1 MELVLTAIAA
11 FISFSVTAYL
21 LLSLAN
27 RARLS
32 LEEDMQIE
40 ADMNL
45 KEMFLFVDA
54 SKLIRIYIILLISVP
69 LLVFILSL
77 DVIATVVAAGIMALV
92 PSAYYRRAK
101 AARLAQFESLLPDA
115 FMAISSS
122 LQAGSSLMG
131 ALENLVEDQP
141 APLNQEFALLIRQVK
156 LGINFDEALVA
167 MENRLPSQD
176 FRVALSAIR
185 ISREVGGNL
194 SEVIESLAATLRQK
208 AAMEG
213 KIKALTSQGVM
224 QGYVMTGLP
233 ILLAV
238 VLFYME
244 PEAMSQLHTT
254 TMGYGFMFAI
264 TVMLVLGFLIIRSI
278 TKIDV

>member
-1 MELVLTAIAA
+1 MELILLSIFALTAFSILA
-11 FISFSVTAYL
+11 FA
-21 LLSLAN
+21 LLSVAN
-27 RARLS
+27 GARHS
-32 LEEDMQIE
+32 LEADMQIE

-45 KEMFLFVDA
+45 KEMFLFVD
-54 SKLIRIYIILLISVP
+54 SGKLIRIYMVALVIVP
-69 LLVFILSL
+69 LLVFMVSFDIVATL
-77 DVIATVVAAGIMALV
+77 IAAALMALV
-92 PSAYYRRAK
+92 PRIFYKRAQ
-101 AARLAQFESLLPDA
+101 AARLAAFESLLPDA

-141 APLNQEFALLIRQVK
+141 APLNQEFALLVRQVK
-156 LGINFDEALVA
+156 LGINFDEALIS

-213 KIKALTSQGVM
+213 KIAALTSQGVM

-233 ILLAV
+233 ILLGV

-244 PEAMSQLHTT
+244 PEAMSKIHSTP
-254 TMGYGFMFAI
+254 MGYGFLFTI

-278 TKIDV
+278 TRIDV

>member
-1 MELVLTAIAA
+1 MELILLSIFALTAFSILA
-11 FISFSVTAYL
+11 FA
-21 LLSLAN
+21 LLSFAN
-27 RARLS
+27 GARHS
-32 LEEDMQIE
+32 LEADMQIE

-45 KEMFLFVDA
+45 KEMFLFVD
-54 SKLIRIYIILLISVP
+54 SGKLIRIYMVALVIVP
-69 LLVFILSL
+69 LLVFMVSFDIVATL
-77 DVIATVVAAGIMALV
+77 IAAALMALV
-92 PSAYYRRAK
+92 PRIFYKRAQ
-101 AARLAQFESLLPDA
+101 AARLAAFESLLPDA

-141 APLNQEFALLIRQVK
+141 APLNQEFALLVRQVK
-156 LGINFDEALVA
+156 LGINFDEALIS

-213 KIKALTSQGVM
+213 KIAALTSQGVM

-233 ILLAV
+233 ILLGV

-244 PEAMSQLHTT
+244 PEAMSKIHSTP
-254 TMGYGFMFAI
+254 MGYGFLFTI

-278 TKIDV
+278 TRIDV

>member
-1 MELVLTAIAA
+1 MELILLSIFALTAFSILA
-11 FISFSVTAYL
+11 FA
-21 LLSLAN
+21 LLSVAN
-27 RARLS
+27 GARHS
-32 LEEDMQIE
+32 LEADMQIE

-45 KEMFLFVDA
+45 KEMFLFVD
-54 SKLIRIYIILLISVP
+54 SGKLIRIYMVALAIVP
-69 LLVFILSL
+69 LLVFMVSFDIVATL
-77 DVIATVVAAGIMALV
+77 IAAALMALV
-92 PSAYYRRAK
+92 PRIFYKRAQS
-101 AARLAQFESLLPDA
+101 ARLAAFESLLPDA

-141 APLNQEFALLIRQVK
+141 APLNQEFALLVRQVK
-156 LGINFDEALVA
+156 LGINFDEALIS
-167 MENRLPSQD
+167 MEDRLPSQD

-213 KIKALTSQGVM
+213 KIAALTSQGVM

-233 ILLAV
+233 ILLGV

-244 PEAMSQLHTT
+244 PEAMSKIHSTP
-254 TMGYGFMFAI
+254 MGYGFLFTI

-278 TKIDV
+278 TRIDV